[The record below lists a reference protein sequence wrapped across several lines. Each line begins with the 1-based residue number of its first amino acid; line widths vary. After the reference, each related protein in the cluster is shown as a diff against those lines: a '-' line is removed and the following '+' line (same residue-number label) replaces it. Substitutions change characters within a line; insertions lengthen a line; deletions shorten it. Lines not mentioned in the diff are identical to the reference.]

1 MTKLQVDGRQIIPYN
16 FVCYEDLIRFEI
28 PEEIVKTVFPE
39 KTESTSYQLVKDDV
53 DWGFFR
59 VLSVTS
65 GKFSGRSALTL
76 HRQ

>member
-1 MTKLQVDGRQIIPYN
+1 MTKLHVDGRQIIPFN
-16 FVCYEDLIRFEI
+16 FICYEDLIRFEI
-28 PEEIVKTVFPE
+28 PEEIVQVIFPN
-39 KTESTSYQLVKDDV
+39 KTESESYNLVKDDV
-53 DWGFFR
+53 NWGYFK